1 VRRRLL
7 LSVRTLAHRDGGKVE
22 QASAAQ
28 AAVAAVAEMAAGEV
42 PAMAAMAEMA
52 AGEVPAMAAM
62 AEMAAGEVPAMA
74 VAAGAPEPAVEEPA
88 PPERSGELARYVR
101 VERDEDVPEPDPR
114 AVDVVVLDMN
124 HGWPNLGHDSLVHS
138 LLEGDPVR
146 RREEQ
151 RSGLFVRV
159 LSFDVRRCGMVPE
172 PPSGGRFAIYLGTGG
187 PGHIDPA
194 CNDGQAPGSQ
204 ELREDARWEQPLFRL
219 FGAILSDPGAALL
232 AVCHSFGV
240 ICRWTGIARPVLR
253 GAEKGGKSSG
263 VLENVLTPEAAA
275 HPWFGRFARPG
286 RLRILDNRLFDLIE
300 EPRPLPAGALR
311 IGYEALGVGGPPG
324 AALTML
330 ELARDAGGVMP
341 RVFAVNHHPEVV
353 ERARQLQLLEQKLRR
368 GEVSA
373 QWVAE
378 RREILTRTY
387 PDEDSD
393 NLLHRTSECTL
404 LGPLRFFVYRE
415 LRRRAAALR
424 LPLDLHEDQVLRQ
437 EAPAS
442 A

>member
-1 VRRRLL
+1 MRGTATVAE
-7 LSVRTLAHRDGGKVE
+7 T
-22 QASAAQ
+22 
-28 AAVAAVAEMAAGEV
+28 AVEMAATAEAETATAEAETAAAAAEA
-42 PAMAAMAEMA
+42 PAAAP
-52 AGEVPAMAAM
+52 AGR
-62 AEMAAGEVPAMA
+62 
-74 VAAGAPEPAVEEPA
+74 AGAPPDDLP
-88 PPERSGELARYVR
+88 RYVR
-101 VERDEDVPEPDPR
+101 VEHEADVPAPDPR
-114 AVDVVVLDMN
+114 AVDVAVLDMN

-138 LLEGDPVR
+138 LLDGDPER
-146 RREEQ
+146 RRQEL

-159 LSFDVRRCGMVPE
+159 LSYDVRRCGMVPG
-172 PPSGGRFAIYLGTGG
+172 PPAGGRFAIYVGTGG
-187 PGHIDPA
+187 PGHVDPA
-194 CNDGQAPGSQ
+194 CNDGVAPASQ
-204 ELREDARWEQPLFRL
+204 GVREDARWEQPLWRL
-219 FGAILSDPGAALL
+219 FDAILEDPGAALL

-253 GAEKGGKSSG
+253 DPAKGGKSSG

-275 HPWFGRFARPG
+275 HPWFGRFAHPG

-311 IGYEALGVGGPPG
+311 IGYETIGVGGPPG
-324 AALTML
+324 PALTML

-353 ERARQLQLLEQKLRR
+353 ERSRQLQLLERKVRD

-373 QWVAE
+373 EWAAE

-393 NLLHRTSECTL
+393 RRLHRTSECTL
-404 LGPLRFFVYRE
+404 HGPLRFYVYRE

-424 LPLDLHEDQVLRQ
+424 LPLDLHEDQVLQ
-437 EAPAS
+437 EHAPTPA
-442 A
+442 